1 MRGHATF
8 VITALGTCERV
19 GEGQGWRWAHCI
31 LLFVKILTATIK
43 ALITPAQLLEPE
55 FQEHLGFSQ
64 QHCLENC

>member
-8 VITALGTCERV
+8 VITALGTCEGKV
-19 GEGQGWRWAHCI
+19 QGWWWAHFI